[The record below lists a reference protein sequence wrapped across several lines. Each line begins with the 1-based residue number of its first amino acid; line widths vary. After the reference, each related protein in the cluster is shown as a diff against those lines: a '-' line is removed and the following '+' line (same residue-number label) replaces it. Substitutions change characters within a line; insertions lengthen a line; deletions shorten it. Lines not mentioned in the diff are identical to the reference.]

1 MRGLEKRRRI
11 QVIVILLGS
20 LLISSVLIGY
30 GLREGISY
38 FKSPSELINSP
49 PRPNQLIRVGGLV
62 EGGSINM
69 NADGEISFLVT
80 DQNKSIEVRYNGIL
94 PDLFSENQGV
104 ISSGYFVDGIF
115 KADEILAKHD
125 EKYMPI
131 EVIDT
136 LKKQGIYKVPNSN

>member
-69 NADGEISFLVT
+69 NAEGEISFLVT
-80 DQNKSIEVRYNGIL
+80 DKNKSIEVRYNGIL

>member
-1 MRGLEKRRRI
+1 MRSLEKRRRI
-11 QVIVILLGS
+11 QVIIILLGS
-20 LLISSVLIGY
+20 LLIASVLIGY

-38 FKSPSELINSP
+38 FKSPTELTSSP
-49 PRPNQLIRVGGLV
+49 PRSDQLIRVGGLV
-62 EGGSINM
+62 EGGSIKM
-69 NADGEISFLVT
+69 KADGEISFLVT
-80 DQNKSIEVRYNGIL
+80 DQNKSIEFRYRGIL

-104 ISSGYFVDGIF
+104 IGSGYFIEGIF
-115 KADEILAKHD
+115 EANEILAKHD

>member
-69 NADGEISFLVT
+69 NAEGEISFLVT

-136 LKKQGIYKVPNSN
+136 LKKQGNYKVPNSN

>member
-49 PRPNQLIRVGGLV
+49 TRPNQLIRVGGLV

-69 NADGEISFLVT
+69 NAEGEISFLVT

>member
-1 MRGLEKRRRI
+1 MRSLEKRRRI
-11 QVIVILLGS
+11 QVIIILLGS
-20 LLISSVLIGY
+20 LLIASVLIGY

-38 FKSPSELINSP
+38 FKSPTELTSSP
-49 PRPNQLIRVGGLV
+49 PRSDQLIRVGGLV
-62 EGGSINM
+62 EGGSIKM
-69 NADGEISFLVT
+69 KVDGEISFLVT
-80 DQNKSIEVRYNGIL
+80 DQNKSIEVRYRGIL

-104 ISSGYFVDGIF
+104 IGSGYFIKGIF
-115 KADEILAKHD
+115 EANEILAKHD

>member
-30 GLREGISY
+30 GLLEGISY

-49 PRPNQLIRVGGLV
+49 TRPNQLIRVGGLV

-69 NADGEISFLVT
+69 NAEGEISFLVT
-80 DQNKSIEVRYNGIL
+80 DKNKSIEVRYNGIL

>member
-1 MRGLEKRRRI
+1 
-11 QVIVILLGS
+11 
-20 LLISSVLIGY
+20 
-30 GLREGISY
+30 
-38 FKSPSELINSP
+38 
-49 PRPNQLIRVGGLV
+49 VGGLV

-69 NADGEISFLVT
+69 NAEGEISFLVT

-136 LKKQGIYKVPNSN
+136 LKKQGNYKVPNSN

>member
-62 EGGSINM
+62 EGGSINI
-69 NADGEISFLVT
+69 NAEGEISFLVT

>member
-1 MRGLEKRRRI
+1 MRSLEKRRRI

-69 NADGEISFLVT
+69 NAEGEISFLVT

>member
-38 FKSPSELINSP
+38 FKSPSEIINSP

-69 NADGEISFLVT
+69 NAEGEISFLVT
-80 DQNKSIEVRYNGIL
+80 DKNKSIEVRYNGIL

>member
-1 MRGLEKRRRI
+1 MRSLEKRRRI
-11 QVIVILLGS
+11 QVIIILLGS
-20 LLISSVLIGY
+20 LLIASVLIGY

-38 FKSPSELINSP
+38 FKSPTELTSSP
-49 PRPNQLIRVGGLV
+49 PRSDQLIRVGGLV
-62 EGGSINM
+62 EGGSIKM
-69 NADGEISFLVT
+69 KVDGEISFLVT
-80 DQNKSIEVRYNGIL
+80 DQNKSIEVRYRGIL

-104 ISSGYFVDGIF
+104 IGSGYFVEGIF
-115 KADEILAKHD
+115 EANEILAKHD

>member
-1 MRGLEKRRRI
+1 
-11 QVIVILLGS
+11 
-20 LLISSVLIGY
+20 VLIGY

-69 NADGEISFLVT
+69 NAEGEISFLVT

-136 LKKQGIYKVPNSN
+136 LKSRVIIKFQIQIRY

>member
-49 PRPNQLIRVGGLV
+49 TRPNQLIRVGGLV

-69 NADGEISFLVT
+69 NAEGEISFLVT
-80 DQNKSIEVRYNGIL
+80 DKNKSIEVRYNGIL

>member
-1 MRGLEKRRRI
+1 MRSLEKRRRI
-11 QVIVILLGS
+11 QVIIILLGS
-20 LLISSVLIGY
+20 LLIASVLIGY

-38 FKSPSELINSP
+38 FKSPTELTSSP
-49 PRPNQLIRVGGLV
+49 PRSDQLIRVGGLV
-62 EGGSINM
+62 EGGSIKM
-69 NADGEISFLVT
+69 KADGEISFLVT
-80 DQNKSIEVRYNGIL
+80 DQNKSIEVRYRGIL

-104 ISSGYFVDGIF
+104 IGSGYFIKGIF
-115 KADEILAKHD
+115 EANEILAKHD

>member
-69 NADGEISFLVT
+69 NAEGEISFLVT

-104 ISSGYFVDGIF
+104 IGSGYFVDGIF